1 MPQKP
6 NRSGQLQNYVPAGNG
21 DASGEYG
28 DNESGSNIHFKVFK
42 RPDDATPVKSNEIK
56 QEDYD
61 SAVDYLDKS
70 LRDYDEYMK
79 DHRDQIGYFSRHD
92 YDDYK
97 ELYQSDRVKE
107 RESIIKMANAYKKA
121 AENGKPYWIVNNG
134 GFSSKQYY
142 FNRADGQKGIVI
154 SPYTFNPYK
163 ESYGSVWFHE
173 NGHLLDNT
181 YENGKKNWSVDYVSK
196 KYNDT
201 LQNVLNE
208 EFDKYFTKE
217 RKQEIIDKIEA
228 LRDKIYADYG
238 YDYKKMEEQRN
249 ELNAK
254 LLPFKRELKEKYAE
268 LDKMY
273 EENKITGWQHIVGRN
288 KLKEKY
294 QLATWEI
301 TNQIGKLI
309 GKKKKEAIEY
319 EVANKV
325 YNKYSTITDMYS
337 SLGKGRLHA
346 EYGGYHDRDYW
357 KNEPSKRVKEFF
369 AEAFSGKTLGNTH
382 YDQLKE
388 AFPKSLEI
396 FEEIYREIQ

>member
-6 NRSGQLQNYVPAGNG
+6 NRSGNLQNYVPAGNG

-42 RPDDATPVKSNEIK
+42 KPDDSTPLKENEID
-56 QEDYD
+56 QYEFE
-61 SAVDYLDKS
+61 SAVDYIDGY
-70 LRDYDEYMK
+70 LRDYDDYMK
-79 DHRDQIGYFSRHD
+79 DHKEKIGFHNPHKYNQI
-92 YDDYK
+92 K
-97 ELYQSDRVKE
+97 ELHNSDVIKDK
-107 RESIIKMANAYKKA
+107 SAIIKIANAYQNA
-121 AENGKPYWIVNNG
+121 AEEGKSYWIVNQ
-134 GFSSKQYY
+134 GFSGNSYY
-142 FNRADGQKGIVI
+142 FERPDGQKGIVI
-154 SPYTFNPYK
+154 TPYGFSKT
-163 ESYGSVWFHE
+163 SSHYGMVWFHE

-181 YENGKKNWSVDYVSK
+181 FEKGKKNWSVDYVSK

-268 LDKMY
+268 IDKLY
-273 EENKITGWQHIVGRN
+273 EENKITGWEHIVGRN
-288 KLKEKY
+288 RLKEKY
-294 QLATWEI
+294 QIATWEI

-309 GKKKKEAIEY
+309 GKKKKEEIEY

-325 YNKYSTITDMYS
+325 YNEYSTITDMYS

-357 KNEPSKRVKEFF
+357 KKDENKRVKEFF

-382 YDQLKE
+382 YNQLKE
-388 AFPKSLEI
+388 AFPKSMEI